1 MKSNLKIIKNMCRK
15 DLSYLEDNVREEYL
29 DFHVLE
35 LREELNRLLEEE
47 TEMDKDERKLRLSI
61 LKEML
66 KDAER
71 DRDTFFED

>member
-1 MKSNLKIIKNMCRK
+1 MCRK

>member
-1 MKSNLKIIKNMCRK
+1 MCRK
-15 DLSYLEDNVREEYL
+15 DLFSLEDNVREEYL

-47 TEMDKDERKLRLSI
+47 TEMDKDERKLRINI
-61 LKEML
+61 LKEMI
-66 KDAER
+66 KDAGR